1 MSRRL
6 IRLRIIE
13 KKRDLANALDDV
25 LAAMA
30 DPQTG
35 LQEVPLDAGIVPR
48 MIPKT
53 AVRNWRE
60 VYQIAV
66 RVSAIAASIRNRHEG
81 VGEYLGSILVDLLS
95 RWRWSVLR
103 QQATNRTGWLFLA
116 AHIRQRLL
124 Q

>member
-1 MSRRL
+1 MSIGFPMSRRL

-53 AVRNWRE
+53 AGRHWRE
-60 VYQIAV
+60 GYQNAGTL
-66 RVSAIAASIRNRHEG
+66 AAFPASIRKRYRGGCVNSR
-81 VGEYLGSILVDLLS
+81 SNLVHLP
-95 RWRWSVLR
+95 
-103 QQATNRTGWLFLA
+103 TP
-116 AHIRQRLL
+116 
-124 Q
+124 